1 MDARV
6 AQYTESRVRLLVRS
20 LLRALLFCAASGS
33 CLFGSLLPPC
43 VACRGVDEALPRLVW
58 WRAGARAGVLA
69 AEAFANQ
76 SPVS

>member
-1 MDARV
+1 MGARD
-6 AQYTESRVRLLVRS
+6 AQYTESRARLLGRS
-20 LLRALLFCAASGS
+20 LLRALLYCAASGS

-43 VACRGVDEALPRLVW
+43 AACRAVDESLPRLIW
-58 WRAGARAGVLA
+58 WRDGARAGVLA